1 MGGKEKRNSKYY
13 NKNVACI
20 IQTNNKKND
29 KSNDKVNSG
38 QEKLIGMSAALIII
52 NFLWGQ
58 SDVLCLWIHK
68 GVAELK
74 RDQFSKQLVQV
85 YQRQTIT
92 STSEEMGVT

>member
-52 NFLWGQ
+52 NFL
-58 SDVLCLWIHK
+58 
-68 GVAELK
+68 
-74 RDQFSKQLVQV
+74 
-85 YQRQTIT
+85 
-92 STSEEMGVT
+92 